1 MTSSRAGADDALMAA
16 LVADDFFLYICRS
29 VGIKEC
35 AILQERCLQVV
46 MQKHRRP
53 FQGCRTCAAYRSG
66 FGY

>member
-1 MTSSRAGADDALMAA
+1 
-16 LVADDFFLYICRS
+16 
-29 VGIKEC
+29 
-35 AILQERCLQVV
+35 LQERCLQVV